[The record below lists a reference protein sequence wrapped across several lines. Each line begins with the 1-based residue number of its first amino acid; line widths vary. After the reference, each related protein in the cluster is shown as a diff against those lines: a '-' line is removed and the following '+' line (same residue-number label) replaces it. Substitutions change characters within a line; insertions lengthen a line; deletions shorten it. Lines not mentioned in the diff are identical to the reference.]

1 MPCQCFTNI
10 CGSADR
16 PPAEVSQPSTYIRSG
31 MSYDSASGEQE
42 CLSEGFGGAHPFTLT
57 RQHCPILIKFCHF
70 THRCRAIHCYSLPGR
85 WAGFQPLPA
94 WFSAGMLSARLMLS
108 AVGPWLVSL
117 LPESCVLLL
126 GDFFLVVCLVFRW
139 ACNLAAPGL
148 NALGA
153 TIVCSDSCYGIAP
166 LRWKLD
172 LCLCGEHEGSD
183 RRALPVAPSREG
195 VFCWESSSQRTGLR
209 ES

>member
-1 MPCQCFTNI
+1 
-10 CGSADR
+10 
-16 PPAEVSQPSTYIRSG
+16 
-31 MSYDSASGEQE
+31 
-42 CLSEGFGGAHPFTLT
+42 
-57 RQHCPILIKFCHF
+57 
-70 THRCRAIHCYSLPGR
+70 
-85 WAGFQPLPA
+85 
-94 WFSAGMLSARLMLS
+94 MLSARLVLS

-126 GDFFLVVCLVFRW
+126 GGLFLGVRLVFRW

-153 TIVCSDSCYGIAP
+153 TIVCSDSWYGIAP

-183 RRALPVAPSREG
+183 RRALPVAPSRCSAGGDLHLSGKPQVRVRGEG
-195 VFCWESSSQRTGLR
+195 VFCWESSSQRSGLR
-209 ES
+209 ESSSPSGAISSFLRIWCILCPAAVGP